1 MTLQE
6 LLTASLQ
13 QLDRGTDAQTLEN
26 WRDKL
31 TRYLNDAVLDL
42 SAMLKPRR
50 TDNALLQ
57 DGKIDLSALPRRCV
71 KVLTLTRGARRFPF
85 YYGAG
90 TDLIHVPAVSD
101 GEIAVCYRYLPEP
114 MRADTDEPDL
124 PEMFDVDGAI
134 ILYAVGRERA
144 AGDAASIGAARGC
157 FELYQLAKR
166 NLFAHAGE
174 AEAYRFENRY

>member
-50 TDNALLQ
+50 PDNALLR
-57 DGKIDLSALPRRCV
+57 DGKIAL
-71 KVLTLTRGARRFPF
+71 FF
-85 YYGAG
+85 GAG
-90 TDLIHVPAVSD
+90 
-101 GEIAVCYRYLPEP
+101 EP
-114 MRADTDEPDL
+114 
-124 PEMFDVDGAI
+124 G
-134 ILYAVGRERA
+134 
-144 AGDAASIGAARGC
+144 
-157 FELYQLAKR
+157 
-166 NLFAHAGE
+166 
-174 AEAYRFENRY
+174 